1 MIRVRLAPFRV
12 QADGHAGFDE
22 PGRDIVCAAV
32 SALLQAL
39 ALGLA
44 RLERYGHI
52 TDTAILLDEGEAVL
66 TATPTQGHQQAA
78 RLLFDVFGEALL
90 RLAEEYSEYIE
101 VRSYGFDP
109 V

>member
-1 MIRVRLAPFRV
+1 MVRVRLAPFRI
-12 QADGHAGFDE
+12 QANGHAGFDE
-22 PGRDIVCAAV
+22 PGKDIVCAAV

-39 ALGLA
+39 ALGLE

-52 TDTAILLDEGEAVL
+52 TDTAILLGEGEAVL
-66 TATPTQGHQQAA
+66 GATPIRNREQEL

-101 VRSYGFDP
+101 VKSYGLDP
-109 V
+109 M